1 MNTRL
6 GYRYLGFSR
15 EYDEGKDCVF
25 TLVGVQN
32 GFESRQKK
40 QLQILHVLFKS
51 PSSRAE

>member
-32 GFESRQKK
+32 GFEGRQKK
-40 QLQILHVLFKS
+40 IVTDTSCTFQKPLIES
-51 PSSRAE
+51 